1 MSMWPKE
8 TDLYKQSFYIGAGD
22 HRAVEILTVKPA
34 GKKEMSAADFI
45 NGLKNKTD
53 KIEVTD

>member
-8 TDLYKQSFYIGAGD
+8 ISFYKGRLIIGAGN
-22 HRAVEILTVKPA
+22 HMGVEILAVKPA